1 MLRTGIFLVIAIAVA
16 ATVLIA
22 FFATR
27 ASSPST
33 SELFANGVTPVSA
46 HYLTYYPSHLTYGGN
61 ETKIFLLSADAR
73 YGSYNQSF
81 QTLFGGEVHKGD
93 ACFII
98 NVTIRNDYTK
108 EQHGPGGYSDR
119 PDDPFPS
126 GYFIS
131 LTAQLYNKEGQAV
144 GRVMTPP
151 PLLGSLQGGFIET
164 SLKTGETT
172 TFDIYVAYEK
182 QDIDH
187 YELYIFN
194 IGPAPTP

>member
-1 MLRTGIFLVIAIAVA
+1 MLRIGILLVIAFAVA
-16 ATVLIA
+16 AAVLIA

-27 ASSPST
+27 ALSPST
-33 SELFANGVTPVSA
+33 SELPANDVTPLGA

-61 ETKIFLLSADAR
+61 ETKIFLLSANAR

-81 QTLFGGEVHKGD
+81 QTLYDGEIHKGD
-93 ACFII
+93 ACFKI

-108 EQHGPGGYSDR
+108 EQPALGGYSDR
-119 PDDPFPS
+119 PDDPFPN

-151 PLLGSLQGGFIET
+151 PLLGSLHGFIEVN
-164 SLKTGETT
+164 LKTGETA